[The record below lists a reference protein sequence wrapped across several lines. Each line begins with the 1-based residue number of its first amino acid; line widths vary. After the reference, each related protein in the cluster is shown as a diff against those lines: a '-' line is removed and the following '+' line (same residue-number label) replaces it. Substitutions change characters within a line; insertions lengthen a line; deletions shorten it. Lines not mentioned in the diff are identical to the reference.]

1 MKRLST
7 VLGMCLLLVVPLSA
21 ASQGTISGGVQNQQ
35 SGQPIPSVQIF
46 IQSLDLGVL
55 SQPNGRYV
63 LPNVPAGTHTVTASR
78 IGFQTVTQSVTVGAG
93 AATVIQDF
101 SLTEA
106 VLGLDEIIVT
116 GQAGGTQRRA
126 IGNVVA
132 TIDAA
137 DLAEVSPSA
146 SMEQFFGNRVAG
158 VQMIPGSGSVGYDT
172 QRIRI
177 RGNSSAALKNDP
189 IIYIDGVRMNSLAPE
204 TVGYAVRQSRLND
217 INPADIESIEIIKGP
232 AASTLYGTEAS
243 NGVIQIITKRGVA
256 GDASFDASL
265 ESGLSYMVDPAGK
278 VDEYYGFSPTTG
290 NIISGNLYDAEEVRL
305 GAPVYSYGP
314 NVNANISVRGGTD
327 LIRYFG
333 SINRQDQTGTVNYNF
348 DKRTTGRLNLGFTAS
363 EVLDADLNMSFSERV
378 TQHDDDLYRALTW
391 GNPISNSA
399 FGGIDTP
406 NLGYSGEP
414 VDAKRMWYEEG
425 NSIDRRTASLTLNYN
440 PTDWLSHRL
449 VTGADVTHD
458 RSTVLYKKNA
468 LYNGSSGRDGRKIS
482 GRRETRLVSFDYSTS
497 ANFRLMGDRLGGV
510 SSLGLQYYKTTD
522 DFAQA
527 EGRGF
532 ATPTLSTV
540 GAAAVTEGTEDIVEN
555 ATVGVYIQQQF
566 DWQERLFVTAAVRGD
581 DNSAFGTDYDAAIYP
596 KLSGA
601 WVISEEGFWNL
612 DSVSEFRLRAAWGEA
627 GQQPDIFAASRL
639 FQAQAGPGDVAIL
652 TPTDFGN
659 PDLAPETGSEI
670 EAGFDASLFNDRVG
684 LNFTGYWRTTKDAIV
699 SQPLPLSL
707 GFASNQLVNIG
718 EVKNWGTETELN
730 IQMLVDDPLRWD
742 VAVAFSTNQNEVTDL
757 GGVDAIPVRRGRFHV
772 EGYPLATIFA
782 PKVIGANFVSGNRG
796 AATNIMCDG
805 GTGAD
810 GRQQGGVSTPCDDA
824 NFVYIGHTDPSW
836 QTTFSSTLTFL
847 SNWTIYSQVDVMGGH
862 TIFNDG
868 IGAQTTSFVSTRCS
882 NFQDDLQCMAQR
894 AVARTLI
901 GVRDGGFAR
910 VRELSL
916 RYVLPQG
923 MADRLGFDRAS
934 VTAGWRNPV
943 ILWFPGKYAGEYA
956 NMKYRERIPDPE
968 ENLPSEEFGGEASST
983 APPLSYLSLTVRAS
997 F

>member
-1 MKRLST
+1 MKRLFT
-7 VLGMCLLLVVPLSA
+7 VLGIFLLLVGPLPA
-21 ASQGTISGGVQNQQ
+21 ASQGTISGLVQNQQ
-35 SGQPIPSVQIF
+35 SGTPVPSVQIF
-46 IQSLDLGVL
+46 IESLDLGVL
-55 SQPNGRYV
+55 TQPNGRYV
-63 LPNVPAGTHTVTASR
+63 LQNVPAGTHMVTASR
-78 IGFQTVTQSVTVGAG
+78 IGFQNITQSVTVGAG
-93 AATVIQDF
+93 TALQDF
-101 SLTEA
+101 TLTEA
-106 VLGLDEIIVT
+106 ILGLDEIIVT

-137 DLAEVSPSA
+137 ELAEVSASS

-204 TVGYAVRQSRLND
+204 TAGYAVRQSRLND
-217 INPADIESIEIIKGP
+217 INPNDIESIEIIKGP

-256 GDASFDASL
+256 GEASFDASL
-265 ESGLSYMVDPAGK
+265 ETGLNYMVDPAGK
-278 VDEYYGFSPTTG
+278 IDEYYGFSPSTG
-290 NIISGNLYDAEEVRL
+290 NIISGNLYDAEIERL
-305 GAPVYSYGP
+305 GHPVYSYGP

-333 SINRQDQTGTVNYNF
+333 SINRQDQTGTVNYNW
-348 DKRTTGRLNLGFTAS
+348 DKRTTGRMNLGFTAS
-363 EVLDADLNMSFSERV
+363 EVLDVDLNMSFSERA
-378 TQHDDDLYRALTW
+378 TQHDDDAYRALTW
-391 GNPISNSA
+391 GNPISNSL
-399 FGGIDTP
+399 FGGVDTP

-414 VDAKRMWYEEG
+414 IDAKRKWYQEG
-425 NSIDRRTASLTLNYN
+425 NQIDRRTASITMNYN
-440 PTDWLSHRL
+440 PTDWWSHRL

-458 RSTVLYKKNA
+458 KSHVLFRKNPI
-468 LYNGSSGRDGRKIS
+468 YNGSSGRDGRKIA
-482 GRRETRLVSFDYSTS
+482 GRRHTRLISFDYSTS
-497 ANFRLMGDRLGGV
+497 ASFRLMDENLGGIT
-510 SSLGLQYYKTTD
+510 SLGVQYYKTVD
-522 DFAQA
+522 DFAEA
-527 EGRGF
+527 NGRGF

-540 GAAAVTEGTEDIVEN
+540 GAAAVTEGREDRVEN
-555 ATVGVYIQQQF
+555 ATVGIYIQQQF
-566 DWQERLFVTAAVRGD
+566 DWQERMFVTAAVRGD

-601 WVISEEGFWNL
+601 WVVSEEEFWNL
-612 DSVSEFRLRAAWGEA
+612 DTVGEFRLRAAWGAA
-627 GQQPDIFAASRL
+627 GQQPDVFAASRL

-652 TPTDFGN
+652 TPTDYGN
-659 PDLAPETGSEI
+659 PILAPEKGE
-670 EAGFDASLFNDRVG
+670 EFEGGFDAGLFDDRLG
-684 LNFTGYWRTTKDAIV
+684 LNFTAYWRTTKDAIV
-699 SQPLPLSL
+699 SQPLPPSL

-718 EVKNWGTETELN
+718 EVKNWGTEVELN
-730 IQMLVDDPLRWD
+730 WQVLVDDPVQWD
-742 VAVAFSTNQNEVTDL
+742 VAVAFSTNQNEVTNL

-772 EGYPLATIFA
+772 QGYPLATIFA
-782 PKVIGANFVSGNRG
+782 PKVISADFVSGNRG

-805 GTGAD
+805 GTGSD
-810 GRQQGGVSTPCDDA
+810 GRTQGGVATPCDEA

-836 QTTFSSTLTFL
+836 QTTFSSTLSFL

-868 IGAQTTSFVSTRCS
+868 IGAQTTSFVSTRCA
-882 NFQDDLQCMAQR
+882 NYQDDVQCMAQR
-894 AVARTLI
+894 AVNRSLI

-916 RYVLPQG
+916 RYVLTQG
-923 MADRLGFDRAS
+923 LADRLGVDRAS
-934 VTAGWRNPV
+934 VTAGWRNPL